1 MSVQRVN
8 VVDDLEVIVAT
19 DSVVDMDRLVALRH
33 DLHRHPELGFEET
46 RTAARVADRLGELG
60 WKVTTGLAG
69 TGVVGTLS
77 NGDGPTIGVRADMDA
92 LPMTEASG
100 RAWSSQTDG
109 LFHGCGHDGHTTIL
123 LALAEHLAASRA
135 FSGTIVLIFQPAE
148 EGLGG
153 GRVMVEEGLF
163 DRFECEAV
171 YGFHNMPLLPL
182 GRAVVKAGP
191 SMASQDTFK
200 VTFEGKGSH
209 AAMPHLARDA
219 VLATA
224 EAACAL
230 QGLIARETDPHVG
243 AVLSVTELHAGTT
256 HNVIPADG
264 WLGGTVRTLDTAARE
279 ALEAG
284 IGRVCSGVASAR
296 NAEAKIDYRRG
307 FPVLVNDAHCAGIM
321 RQAVV
326 EALGGDALDDDF
338 KPLLAAEDFAYM
350 LEARP
355 GAYVLLGQRDE
366 DHTAMVHNP
375 GYDFNDRL
383 IPIAVRVLAALARQ

>member
-1 MSVQRVN
+1 MEPGI
-8 VVDDLEVIVAT
+8 VVDVE
-19 DSVVDMDRLVALRH
+19 RLIAFRR
-33 DLHRHPELGFEET
+33 DLHRHPELGFEER
-46 RTAARVADRLGELG
+46 RTAALVAERLAELG
-60 WKVTTGLAG
+60 WQVTTGLAE

-77 NGDGPTIGVRADMDA
+77 NGDGPTIGIRADMDA

-109 LFHGCGHDGHTTIL
+109 LFHGCGHDGHTTVL
-123 LALAEHLAASRA
+123 LALAEHLAESRA
-135 FSGTIVLIFQPAE
+135 FRGTIVLIFQPAE

-163 DRFECEAV
+163 DRFACEAV

-182 GRAVVKAGP
+182 GRAAVKAGP

-200 VTFEGKGSH
+200 VTFRGRGGH

-230 QGLIARETDPHVG
+230 QGLIARETDPHV
-243 AVLSVTELHAGTT
+243 AAALSVTELHAGTT

-264 WLGGTVRTLDTAARE
+264 WLGGTVRTLDTATRE

-284 IGRVCSGVASAR
+284 IGRVCAGVARAR
-296 NAEAKIDYRRG
+296 NVETEVDYRRG
-307 FPVLVNDAHCAGIM
+307 FPVLVNDAHCAGVM
-321 RQAVV
+321 RKAVAK
-326 EALGGDALDDDF
+326 ALGTDALDDGF

-355 GAYVLLGQRDE
+355 GAYVLLGQRDD

-375 GYDFNDRL
+375 AFDFNDKL
-383 IPIAVRVLAALARQ
+383 IPIAVRVLAALAGQ